1 MRINCIPRPDEPKAI
16 RYAYD
21 LADILKKDGHHVWV
35 DYAGENRP
43 LGEEKEQTPENPEL
57 AVIIGGDGS
66 VLHAVRHLSPQVPII
81 GINFG
86 RVGFL
91 TDLEA
96 QEAPEYLRR
105 IAREGFS
112 VEERMRLRISIDGNY
127 MGDALNEAV
136 IVTERPSKMVMFT
149 VVVDGIAT
157 ETFRSDGIILA
168 TPTGSTAYA
177 MSAGGPIV
185 DPRIRGYLLVPLAP
199 FMLSSRPHLI
209 SADRSLEI
217 GFESDK
223 PASLVL
229 DGEPAGE
236 LENGAVVK
244 VEESP
249 EPAIFVNG
257 GKSFFIKVNRK
268 LRQL

>member
-1 MRINCIPRPDEPKAI
+1 MRINCIPRPDEPDAI

-21 LADILKKDGHHVWV
+21 LADTLKEDGHDVWV
-35 DYAGENRP
+35 DYSGEKDLSR
-43 LGEEKEQTPENPEL
+43 EAREQPRENPDL
-57 AVIIGGDGS
+57 AVVIGGDGS
-66 VLHAVRHLSPQVPII
+66 VLHAVRHLSPQVPLI

-96 QEAPEYLRR
+96 QEAPDYLRR

-112 VEERMRLRISIDGNY
+112 VEKRMRLRISIDGTF

-149 VVVDGIAT
+149 VVVDGIPT

-268 LRQL
+268 LRCL